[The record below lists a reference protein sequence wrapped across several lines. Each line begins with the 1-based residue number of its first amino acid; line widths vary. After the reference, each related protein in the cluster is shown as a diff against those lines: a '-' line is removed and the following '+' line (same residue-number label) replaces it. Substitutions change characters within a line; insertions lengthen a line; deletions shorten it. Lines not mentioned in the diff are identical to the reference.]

1 MKIIS
6 RIFLG
11 IIIFCALFLLLNQAK
26 IRAVVY
32 SNRGTAHLN
41 MEEYDQ
47 AIQNYD
53 KAIELNPNLAIAY
66 NNRGNAYEDK
76 GEYDRAIQDYDKAIE
91 LNPNLAIVYNCRGNV
106 YVDKGKYDQ
115 AIQDYNKAIELDPE
129 NAEFY
134 TNNRKLAEKL
144 KKVYKKIAD
153 RY

>member
-1 MKIIS
+1 MKIRS
-6 RIFLG
+6 RIFLV
-11 IIIFCALFLLLNQAK
+11 IIVFCAFFLLLNQAK

-32 SNRGTAHLN
+32 NNRGTAYFN
-41 MEEYDQ
+41 KEGYDQ

-53 KAIELNPNLAIAY
+53 KAIELNPNFAEAY

-76 GEYDRAIQDYDKAIE
+76 GE
-91 LNPNLAIVYNCRGNV
+91 
-106 YVDKGKYDQ
+106 YDQ

-144 KKVYKKIAD
+144 KKIYKKIAD
-153 RY
+153 YY